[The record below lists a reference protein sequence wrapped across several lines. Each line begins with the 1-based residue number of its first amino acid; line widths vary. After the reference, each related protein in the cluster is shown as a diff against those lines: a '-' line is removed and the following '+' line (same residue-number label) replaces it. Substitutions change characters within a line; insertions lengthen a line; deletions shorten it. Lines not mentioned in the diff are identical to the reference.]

1 MNKQSQLGLVIEP
14 MPDSVLVELNGTFGN
29 VPVGEKYDT
38 VPSGKIIAVNK
49 EDGEKYGHLVGDTG
63 YWNLFKDDCR
73 IIGTKPIL
81 AFIET
86 KHILGTSH
94 VDDTAKD

>member
-1 MNKQSQLGLVIEP
+1 MNEQSRSGLVIEP
-14 MPDSVLVELNGTFGN
+14 MQSSVLVELIGTYGN

-49 EDGEKYGHLVGDTG
+49 EDPEHAHLVGHTG

-94 VDDTAKD
+94 VNDAAKD

>member
-1 MNKQSQLGLVIEP
+1 MNKQSQSGLVIEP

-49 EDGEKYGHLVGDTG
+49 EDPEHAHLVGHTG
-63 YWNLFKDDCR
+63 YWNLFHDDCR

-81 AFIET
+81 AFIEI
-86 KHILGTSH
+86 KHILGTSY
-94 VDDTAKD
+94 VNDTTKD